1 MIPAIAILIISTA
14 LLLFYL
20 QATCQRILRRR
31 AHEEFYHSI
40 VNANRLEFPFVRM
53 AIENYDAPADYKRF
67 RMQLRCDFL
76 ALIYLLKNAV
86 NDSQRLSGDEKL
98 LVLNFK
104 VLSFLLAACHLFG
117 FGEKVFMLKLAS
129 ILQFFGNVLG
139 ERVRNIHF
147 GELTASEY
155 LLRL

>member
-1 MIPAIAILIISTA
+1 MIPAVAILIISTA

-20 QATCQRILRRR
+20 QATCQGVLRRR
-31 AHEEFYHSI
+31 VHEQYYHAI

-53 AIENYDAPADYKRF
+53 AIENFDAPADYERF

-76 ALIYLLKNAV
+76 ALTYLLKNAA
-86 NDSQRLSGDEKL
+86 NDGQRLSRDEKL
-98 LVLNFK
+98 LVLDFK
-104 VLSFLLAACHLFG
+104 ILSLLLAACHLFG

-129 ILQFFGNVLG
+129 ILQFFSNVLG
-139 ERVRNIHF
+139 ERISKVRF

-155 LLRL
+155 LLSL